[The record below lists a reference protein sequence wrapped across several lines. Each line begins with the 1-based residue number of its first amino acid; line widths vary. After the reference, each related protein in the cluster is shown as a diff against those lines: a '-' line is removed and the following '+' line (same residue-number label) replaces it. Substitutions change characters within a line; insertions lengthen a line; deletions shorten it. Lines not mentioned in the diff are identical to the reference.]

1 MPRVELSGKRG
12 WNRAVEIVK
21 DDTDENFE
29 ARQFIKTNGR
39 PEWRRYK
46 QWLRS
51 FVKARNA
58 LLVADRALGKR
69 CV

>member
-1 MPRVELSGKRG
+1 VPRVELSGKRG

-39 PEWRRYK
+39 PE
-46 QWLRS
+46 
-51 FVKARNA
+51 
-58 LLVADRALGKR
+58 
-69 CV
+69 